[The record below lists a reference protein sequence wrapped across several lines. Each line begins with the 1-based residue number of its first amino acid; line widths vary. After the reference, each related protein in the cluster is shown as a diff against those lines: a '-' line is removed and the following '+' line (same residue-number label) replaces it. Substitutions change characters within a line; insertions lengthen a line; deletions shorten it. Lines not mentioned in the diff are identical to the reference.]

1 MNVKNDSLFLG
12 QRFILKGE
20 PIEYIDDEKRFK
32 MEEDDKD
39 KYFYCLNYGNKIY
52 EEDV

>member
-1 MNVKNDSLFLG
+1 
-12 QRFILKGE
+12 
-20 PIEYIDDEKRFK
+20 

-52 EEDV
+52 EEDVEKTDKYWNDDGNHLMIYTCSLCNYDNYET